1 MKMNWEKA
9 TENTGEFKLYPE
21 GNYHVKINAL
31 KREKNKNSG
40 NTQIKISAT
49 ILDGEFK
56 SEPITDFIVI
66 TEASQWRIAA
76 FLAANLKLDV
86 AQLPAMEV
94 ESAEFDALL
103 NACKDRAMYWSVFVD
118 TYNGKQVNKV
128 TQRDPYVTDPNEAA
142 VDYAQ
147 IEDVPEWVK

>member
-1 MKMNWEKA
+1 MKMDWKKA
-9 TENTGEFKLYPE
+9 KENDYKVYPE
-21 GNYHVKINAL
+21 GNYHVKVNAL

-40 NTQIKISAT
+40 NTQIKVSGT
-49 ILDGEFK
+49 IEKGEFK
-56 SEPITDFIVI
+56 GDPITDFIVV

-76 FLAANLKLDV
+76 FLEACLKLDV

-94 ESAEFDALL
+94 ESMEFDALL
-103 NACKDRAMYWSVFVD
+103 GACKDRLMYWSIFVD

-128 TQRDPYVTDPNEAA
+128 TQRDPYVSDPNEPA

-147 IEDVPEWVK
+147 IEDIPEWVR